1 MSEVTELYRDLL
13 LDHSKNPRNFGPL
26 PDATRSVHRNNP
38 FCGDALTVHLK
49 LSADRIVD
57 ARFEGA
63 GCAISVASAS
73 MMTTSL
79 TGKTCSEANALAEQ
93 FERLVTGSM
102 GAADGLGELA
112 VLGKVAE
119 FPVRVECARLAWHAL
134 RAALS
139 SPGKERP
146 G

>member
-1 MSEVTELYRDLL
+1 MSEVAELYQDLL
-13 LDHSKNPRNFGPL
+13 LDHSRSPRNFGAL
-26 PDATRSVHRNNP
+26 AGATRSVHRNNP

-49 LSADRIVD
+49 LCGDRIVD

-73 MMTTSL
+73 MMTIGV
-79 TGKTCSEANALAEQ
+79 TGKTCGEAHALAEQ
-93 FERLVTGSM
+93 FDRLVTGSTSE
-102 GAADGLGELA
+102 ADGLGELA

-134 RAALS
+134 RTALV
-139 SPGKERP
+139 SPGDEPK
-146 G
+146 

>member
-1 MSEVTELYRDLL
+1 MSELMALYPDLL
-13 LDHSKNPRNFGPL
+13 LDHSKNPRNFGAL
-26 PDATRSVHRNNP
+26 PGATRSAHRNNP

-49 LSADRIVD
+49 VSDDRIVD

-63 GCAISVASAS
+63 GCAISMASAS

-79 TGKTCSEANALAEQ
+79 TGKTCREAHALTERFEQ
-93 FERLVTGSM
+93 LVTGNAS
-102 GAADGLGELA
+102 AAHGLGELA

-119 FPVRVECARLAWHAL
+119 FPVRVECARLAWYAL

-139 SPGKERP
+139 SPEDERP
-146 G
+146 A

>member
-1 MSEVTELYRDLL
+1 MPEVTALYPDLL
-13 LDHSKNPRNFGPL
+13 LDHSKNPRNFGAL
-26 PDATRSVHRNNP
+26 PDATRSAHRNNP

-73 MMTTSL
+73 MMTISV
-79 TGKTCSEANALAEQ
+79 TGKTRGEAQALAEQ
-93 FERLVTGSM
+93 IERLVTGSAS
-102 GAADGLGELA
+102 AADSLGELA

-119 FPVRVECARLAWHAL
+119 FPVRVECARLAWFAL
-134 RAALS
+134 LAALS
-139 SPGKERP
+139 
-146 G
+146 